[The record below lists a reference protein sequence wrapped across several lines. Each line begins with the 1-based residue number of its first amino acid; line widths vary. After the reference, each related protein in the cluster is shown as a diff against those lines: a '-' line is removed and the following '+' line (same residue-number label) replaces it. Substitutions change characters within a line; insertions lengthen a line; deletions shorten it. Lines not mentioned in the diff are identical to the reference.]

1 MAKTILAVDDSAT
14 MLMTIS
20 MSLEKEGYVVKT
32 AGNGVEALQVLNNG
46 GKFNAIVTD
55 VNMPEMD
62 GITLTGEIRKLPAYK
77 FVPIIVVTTESQLG
91 KKEEGKKAGATGW
104 IVKPFKP
111 DQLIAVMRKV
121 CP

>member
-55 VNMPEMD
+55 VNMPQMD
-62 GITLTGEIRKLPAYK
+62 GITLTSEIRKLPAYK

-111 DQLIAVMRKV
+111 DQLVAVMRKV

>member
-20 MSLEKEGYVVKT
+20 MSLEKEGYIVKT

-55 VNMPEMD
+55 VNMPQMD
-62 GITLTGEIRKLPAYK
+62 GITLTAEIRKLPAYK

-111 DQLIAVMRKV
+111 DQLVAVMRKV

>member
-55 VNMPEMD
+55 VNMPQMD
-62 GITLTGEIRKLPAYK
+62 GITLTAEIRKLPAYK
-77 FVPIIVVTTESQLG
+77 LVPIIVVTTESQLG

-111 DQLIAVMRKV
+111 DQLVAVMRKV

>member
-32 AGNGVEALQVLNNG
+32 AGNGVEALQILNNG

-55 VNMPEMD
+55 VNMPQMD
-62 GITLTGEIRKLPAYK
+62 GITLTAEIRKLPAYK
-77 FVPIIVVTTESQLG
+77 FIPIIVVTTESQLG

-111 DQLIAVMRKV
+111 DQLVAVMKKV

>member
-32 AGNGVEALQVLNNG
+32 AVNGVEALQVLNNG
-46 GKFNAIVTD
+46 GRFNAIVTD
-55 VNMPEMD
+55 VNMPQMD
-62 GITLTGEIRKLPAYK
+62 GITLTAEIRKLPAYK
-77 FVPIIVVTTESQLG
+77 LVPIIVVTTESQLG

-111 DQLIAVMRKV
+111 DQLVAVMRKV